1 MKIGQH
7 IAEFQ
12 FKTFLGIGLFFP
24 IAVFSR
30 FFQLPVGPVPTAAL
44 SSQELLLVT
53 MTQMT
58 TMTEIATMTTMT
70 KITTAMIM

>member
-1 MKIGQH
+1 
-7 IAEFQ
+7 
-12 FKTFLGIGLFFP
+12 
-24 IAVFSR
+24 
-30 FFQLPVGPVPTAAL
+30 VPTAAL